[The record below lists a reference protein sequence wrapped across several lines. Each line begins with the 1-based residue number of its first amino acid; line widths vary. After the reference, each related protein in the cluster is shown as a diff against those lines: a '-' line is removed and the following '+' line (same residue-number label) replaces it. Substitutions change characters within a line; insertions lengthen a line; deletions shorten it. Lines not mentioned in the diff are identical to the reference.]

1 LTEAEAEALITGYG
15 WFRLK
20 MGWYHV
26 DAWAYAGWYDCPRY
40 YSTALEVVE
49 KEFGEGFL
57 GRGTS
62 KYI

>member
-1 LTEAEAEALITGYG
+1 
-15 WFRLK
+15 